1 VSRRQEICVLQ
12 GHTACVESV
21 VFSPKGQQLASGS
34 SDQGIFVW
42 QCVGEDITAWRLI
55 ARFTRSPCLIVAQ
68 AFFKGAQLSSNNLA
82 LLKQRGAND
91 KETPVYPNNPYSFW
105 TQKALTSAPPPLPAY
120 QRKLLPPLTSPILH
134 EDTNFEKAV
143 LNCVNTLQGI
153 LHNLGEYDVNAA
165 TSFTATFL
173 RALRKDSL
181 NALQAS
187 PENGGL
193 PRDTLQFFMEHLAE
207 NPLLNQAKTLPDRS
221 RDIENALLRG
231 ELSELKERYYPVEVV
246 QSKKPLEPHPST
258 THPLRP
264 ESISEEQNT
273 RKESSQ
279 NCVIS

>member
-1 VSRRQEICVLQ
+1 VVVSV
-12 GHTACVESV
+12 A
-21 VFSPKGQQLASGS
+21 FSPDGKRLASGS
-34 SDQGIFVW
+34 FDCAVFLWAKTSEAPSRQDKWALIYRFANS
-42 QCVGEDITAWRLI
+42 TALR
-55 ARFTRSPCLIVAQ
+55 APF
-68 AFFKGAQLSSNNLA
+68 AFFKGTKISKENLA
-82 LLKQRGAND
+82 LLKQQGAND
-91 KETPVYPNNPYSFW
+91 DETPPVYPNNPYSFW
-105 TQKALTSAPPPLPAY
+105 TQKALTSAPPPLPAF